1 MLLTGIALLAAVFSV
16 AAVMAGELSPALT
29 PVLFIAFSL
38 GLLLLSVGYL
48 WLICAFVD
56 QDKPREED
64 SPFYR
69 RMMHLYS
76 FRSPRQAEALCT
88 ALASR
93 YREAQLAIYGIAS
106 LPPQQS
112 SSVYLRLEQ
121 LLSLL
126 ARAALLHLSRSGD
139 LPFSNVQLTQSDEML
154 LHLLKKEIQKTGG

>member
-1 MLLTGIALLAAVFSV
+1 MTACDSIPAAS
-16 AAVMAGELSPALT
+16 ECE
-29 PVLFIAFSL
+29 
-38 GLLLLSVGYL
+38 LLLDLLSRHKYTQKIRPIL
-48 WLICAFVD
+48 RDA
-56 QDKPREED
+56 QDI
-64 SPFYR
+64 R

-88 ALASR
+88 ALTSR

-154 LHLLKKEIQKTGG
+154 LYLLKKEIQKTGG

>member
-16 AAVMAGELSPALT
+16 AAVIAGELSPALT

-69 RMMHLYS
+69 RMMHLYI
-76 FRSPRQAEALCT
+76 EALITLVGLKVEVSGLEKTPKSGRFLLVCNHQNESDPGI
-88 ALASR
+88 LLHYFKNS
-93 YREAQLAIYGIAS
+93 QLAFISKQENRDMFAVGKIMHMPCAS
-106 LPPQQS
+106 
-112 SSVYLRLEQ
+112 
-121 LLSLL
+121 
-126 ARAALLHLSRSGD
+126 
-139 LPFSNVQLTQSDEML
+139 
-154 LHLLKKEIQKTGG
+154 